1 MERAL
6 LRKIKIYIEVSL
18 PWYISIPVILFSILF
33 PILFGCDTYE
43 SVGAIL
49 DGCFSFLAVLTFSN
63 AYYIELQQ
71 NTAEIYN
78 LLPIRRKTADILKRL
93 LVRFLFLTC
102 MTGVCFAGYTIKG
115 LHVYVGQE
123 AGTMFIQAFFSVVAV
138 MFLFGSIG
146 FLFVNLSG
154 NMGVGI
160 GTGIVVWMIL
170 TSISIVTEES
180 GEEYAEEEAEEEKKE
195 KIVYYVTDEQQQSQ
209 YINMFKAAGMDAV
222 ILTHNIDQP
231 FISQLESKNEGVKF
245 LRIDADLTDTLKDR
259 TSKEAEKEMEEQ
271 TQAIA
276 AIMKKALKNDKITVK
291 VEKLKNK
298 KVSSV
303 ITLSEESRRM
313 QDMMKMYS
321 MNGMDMG
328 GFGAEG
334 ETLVLNASH
343 PLVQY
348 VVDHQDGE
356 NVEMICEQLYDLA
369 RIQHAPLAPEA
380 MTAFIAR
387 SNDIMMIL
395 AK

>member
-102 MTGVCFAGYTIKG
+102 TTGVCFAGYTIKG

-170 TSISIVTEES
+170 TSISIVTS
-180 GEEYAEEEAEEEKKE
+180 MPALFNFFAYGDKE
-195 KIVYYVTDEQQQSQ
+195 DWYIGKVTAIVV
-209 YINMFKAAGMDAV
+209 GMLFFFMG
-222 ILTHNIDQP
+222 ILLI
-231 FISQLESKNEGVKF
+231 
-245 LRIDADLTDTLKDR
+245 
-259 TSKEAEKEMEEQ
+259 
-271 TQAIA
+271 
-276 AIMKKALKNDKITVK
+276 DKIQ
-291 VEKLKNK
+291 
-298 KVSSV
+298 
-303 ITLSEESRRM
+303 I
-313 QDMMKMYS
+313 
-321 MNGMDMG
+321 
-328 GFGAEG
+328 
-334 ETLVLNASH
+334 
-343 PLVQY
+343 
-348 VVDHQDGE
+348 
-356 NVEMICEQLYDLA
+356 
-369 RIQHAPLAPEA
+369 RIRAQRKP
-380 MTAFIAR
+380 
-387 SNDIMMIL
+387 
-395 AK
+395 